1 MVGLIEKLLLL
12 FVILIFV
19 RVILS
24 FVIPLAG
31 GRPHPA
37 LISANALVN
46 QITEPVLGPIRRSLP
61 RFGGFDFS
69 PLVVLI
75 VISVIREAI

>member
-1 MVGLIEKLLLL
+1 LVGLIEKLLLL

-31 GRPHPA
+31 GRPHPV